1 MRHFIG
7 LRAVEGITFLFWGLV
22 LIIGIPVS
30 IYVTLK
36 IIKFVRRLREK
47 GLIEEMKADAE
58 KKEREGQFVSAGVVH
73 EKLKNHEKAAALY
86 DRGGDFIKAAS
97 LYEALGQMQKA
108 AEMHEKAGDLHKAG
122 ETLMSAG
129 LYVEAARIF
138 SRNGDKLMTARA
150 LEMTGNRMAAVRAYR
165 EAKDFHKAAL
175 LLKEEGMLMEA
186 AEMYGFSLAGEGLTA
201 SNMDKYYTYAE
212 LLESSGDTGN
222 ARGIYENILAL
233 DPDYLDVRHKLQ
245 SLVSTVSQEAG
256 EEADGTVQPTEEFE
270 EGAAAVTETATL
282 AEMMKTRLEPRHG
295 FRLWVQILKVLG
307 EKTARG
313 EFLENVS
320 PENVLADASNRVT
333 FSDPGMKNVSY
344 ISPEEKE
351 GATPDQTSLIYSMG
365 VILYEMLAG
374 SLDTLGIK
382 KPSEVMN
389 DVPEWLDDLT
399 MKCICEDRNG
409 RYRTIEEI
417 FYTLKNLKNK

>member
-1 MRHFIG
+1 
-7 LRAVEGITFLFWGLV
+7 
-22 LIIGIPVS
+22 
-30 IYVTLK
+30 
-36 IIKFVRRLREK
+36 
-47 GLIEEMKADAE
+47 
-58 KKEREGQFVSAGVVH
+58 
-73 EKLKNHEKAAALY
+73 
-86 DRGGDFIKAAS
+86 
-97 LYEALGQMQKA
+97 
-108 AEMHEKAGDLHKAG
+108 
-122 ETLMSAG
+122 
-129 LYVEAARIF
+129 
-138 SRNGDKLMTARA
+138 
-150 LEMTGNRMAAVRAYR
+150 
-165 EAKDFHKAAL
+165 
-175 LLKEEGMLMEA
+175 
-186 AEMYGFSLAGEGLTA
+186 
-201 SNMDKYYTYAE
+201 
-212 LLESSGDTGN
+212 
-222 ARGIYENILAL
+222 
-233 DPDYLDVRHKLQ
+233 
-245 SLVSTVSQEAG
+245 
-256 EEADGTVQPTEEFE
+256 
-270 EGAAAVTETATL
+270 
-282 AEMMKTRLEPRHG
+282 
-295 FRLWVQILKVLG
+295 VLG